1 MTKDAAQRS
10 FRAFYEAVKFAV
22 RKIPE
27 SAGERRPLVMLII
40 IHLFLMF
47 AASLCLL
54 AGVGLAMFGRK
65 RKFWLKG
72 HKKLNSAG
80 CILLAAGGIMAFV
93 NIILTGSDHLAGLHP
108 RIGAIAVM
116 LVFLTLFLGFYSLK
130 PSNKNVFRAA
140 HRWSGRLSLI
150 AILAALTLGLS
161 MIGIF

>member
-1 MTKDAAQRS
+1 
-10 FRAFYEAVKFAV
+10 
-22 RKIPE
+22 
-27 SAGERRPLVMLII
+27 MLII
-40 IHLFLMF
+40 IHLSLMF

-80 CILLAAGGIMAFV
+80 CIFLAAGGVTAFANV
-93 NIILTGSDHLAGLHP
+93 ILAGTDHLAGLHP

-116 LVFLTLFLGFYSLK
+116 LAFLTVFLGFYSLK
-130 PSNKNVFRAA
+130 AANKSVQRMA
-140 HRWSGRLSLI
+140 HRWSGRLSLF
-150 AILAALTLGLS
+150 AILVTLALGLA